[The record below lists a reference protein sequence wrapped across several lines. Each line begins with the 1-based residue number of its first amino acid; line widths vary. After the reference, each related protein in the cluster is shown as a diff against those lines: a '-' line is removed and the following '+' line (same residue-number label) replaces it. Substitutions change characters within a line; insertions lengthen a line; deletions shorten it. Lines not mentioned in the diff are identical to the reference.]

1 MTDVIA
7 AIKTR
12 RSIRKFEKK
21 DVSDE
26 LIMKILDAG
35 RWAPSGN
42 NNQPWRFVI
51 VKENSVKENL
61 AGLTYYGDIIKNAPV
76 CISVFL
82 DKNSM
87 YDPKNRKAIFGP
99 NQTKSD
105 SGRTRDVQA
114 IGACI
119 QNILLAAHS
128 LNLGCVWLG
137 EILKN
142 KEIVAGIL
150 KVPETYELMAV
161 IAIGY
166 PTEKERGSSRKQLKE
181 LIYESK

>member
-21 DVSDE
+21 DVTDG

-61 AGLTYYGDIIKNAPV
+61 AGQTEYGDIIKNAPV
-76 CISVFL
+76 SIAVFL

-87 YDPKNRKAIFGP
+87 YDR
-99 NQTKSD
+99 TKD
-105 SGRTRDVQA
+105 ILA

-128 LNLGCVWLG
+128 LNFGGVWLG

-166 PTEKERGSSRKQLKE
+166 PTEKERKSERMSLEE